1 MQPQIREDHLDPSQ
15 SNESDLMAGAQLIA
29 AEAEGKVRSVLDG
42 RLRELNKDV
51 IPLLL

>member
-1 MQPQIREDHLDPSQ
+1 MRKQNQLNLSQ
-15 SNESDLMAGAQLIA
+15 SNESDLMAGAKLIMA
-29 AEAEGKVRSVLDG
+29 DGKVRSVLDG